1 MDALKTQLNTLKQRG
16 SQLNNNFFESVLEG
30 LIDGVLILTAQGD
43 LHHANALAY
52 EIFDKFCQSA
62 DQTQR
67 INTEVNRIYQAI
79 VGSKDV
85 YHDQTVIVE
94 SDLDFGTLGRL
105 RLRARWS
112 SVKPQADPM
121 IWITLEDQQRSLQ
134 AQAILEVEKYG
145 FTARETEVWLRRKAK
160 VPYREIAQ
168 ELFITVNTVKKH
180 VKNIR
185 VKIENYG
192 FRQDMQLAN

>member
-1 MDALKTQLNTLKQRG
+1 MDTLRIQLHRLKQRG
-16 SQLNNNFFESVLEG
+16 SQLDNDFLESVLEG
-30 LIDGVLILTAQGD
+30 FIDGVLILTDQGD

-52 EIFDKFCQSA
+52 EIIDKFCQSETE
-62 DQTQR
+62 TQL
-67 INTEVNRIYQAI
+67 INQEVSRIYQAI
-79 VGSKDV
+79 AGSQDL
-85 YHDQTVIVE
+85 YGDQTVIVE
-94 SDLDFGTLGRL
+94 SELDFEILGRL

-112 SVKPQADPM
+112 TVKPQVDPI

-145 FTARETEVWLRRKAK
+145 FTARETEVWLRRKAR

-192 FRQDMQLAN
+192 FRQDMRLAN